1 METFSGT
8 GRPGDEEV
16 LRLSD
21 ELQRGQPLYSD
32 SGLQNLHSRYRY
44 KKQEIP
50 VVMTGISLLPFYSA
64 DATTMLARALL
75 TLQR

>member
-1 METFSGT
+1 MTLSSHIQTVDCGT
-8 GRPGDEEV
+8 STADTGI
-16 LRLSD
+16 
-21 ELQRGQPLYSD
+21 
-32 SGLQNLHSRYRY
+32 

-75 TLQR
+75 ILQR